1 MSLSI
6 RDIDLRIVNMRA
18 RMPFRFGIVTMT
30 ALPHL
35 FLRAECKIDGQLQT
49 GIAADH
55 LPPKWFTKDPNTH
68 FRDDL
73 TDMIDVIR
81 LACSH
86 ALSAGPHATVFD
98 LWNTIYAAQKAVGTS
113 KGYPPLLWGFGV
125 SLVERALIDAF
136 CRVSGI
142 TFGRALREN
151 RLGLDLPQ
159 LYRQHVGDPAA
170 RLPSL
175 NPSELLCQQ
184 PPRQVLSRHTIGLAD
199 PLTDADIAA
208 ADRVTDGL
216 PQSFEACIRTYG
228 LSRFKVK
235 LFGNLDTDLPRL
247 RAIAEVIERNA
258 SPTFAFTLDFNENFS
273 AVEPFRAHWESLAAD
288 RSLANFLQKLLFIE
302 QPLHRNVALSPQVKM
317 AMSDWPNR
325 PPVIID
331 ESDSEIGSL
340 IQALDCGYAGTS
352 HKNCKGVIKSIASA
366 CLLKH
371 LRRTNPTQN
380 YILSSEDLSNV
391 GPVSLPQDLAV
402 AVNLGISH
410 VERNGHHYFAGLS
423 MFPPSVQE
431 QVLAQHPDLYRR
443 HAAGY
448 PTLNIMNGAISVGSV
463 LDAPF
468 GVGFELDTS
477 QFTRLDDW
485 TFGSLGL
492 SDP

>member
-6 RDIDLRIVNMRA
+6 HSIDLRVINMRA

-35 FLRAECKIDGQLQT
+35 FLRADCEIDGRRQA
-49 GIAADH
+49 GVSADH

-73 TDMIDVIR
+73 TDMIYVIR
-81 LACSH
+81 QACSH
-86 ALSAGPHATVFD
+86 ALVAGSHATVFD
-98 LWNTIYAAQKAVGTS
+98 LWNAIYSAQKVSGTS
-113 KGYPPLLWGFGV
+113 KGYPPLLWSFGV

-136 CRVSGI
+136 CRALNI
-142 TFGRALREN
+142 TFGQALREN
-151 RLGLDLPQ
+151 RLGLDLPR
-159 LYRQHVGDPAA
+159 LYRQHVGNPAA
-170 RLPSL
+170 QIPPLD
-175 NPSELLCQQ
+175 PSELLCKP

-199 PLTDADIAA
+199 PLTDADIAD

-216 PQSFEACIRTYG
+216 PQSFESCIRTYG

-235 LFGNLDTDLPRL
+235 LFGKLDTDLPRL
-247 RAIAEVIERNA
+247 RAIANVIENNA
-258 SPTFAFTLDFNENFS
+258 TPTFAFTLDFNENFK
-273 AVEPFRAHWESLAAD
+273 AVERFRAHWESLAAEA
-288 RSLANFLQKLLFIE
+288 SLANFLQKLLFIE
-302 QPLHRNVALSPQVKM
+302 QPLHRNVALSPDVKT
-317 AMSDWPNR
+317 AMSEWPNR

-352 HKNCKGVIKSIASA
+352 HKNCKGVIKSIANA
-366 CLLKH
+366 CLIEH
-371 LRRTNPTQN
+371 YRRVSPSRP

-391 GPVSLPQDLAV
+391 GPVSLAQDLAV
-402 AVNLGISH
+402 AVNLGITH

-423 MFPPSVQE
+423 VFPPNVQQ
-431 QVLAQHPDLYRR
+431 QVLTHHPDLYRR

-448 PTLNIMNGAISVGSV
+448 PTLKITNGAIDVGSV
-463 LDAPF
+463 LDSRF

-477 QFTRLDDW
+477 LFSALKDW
-485 TFGSLGL
+485 SFDSLGL
-492 SDP
+492 F